1 MPEYLTPGVYF
12 EFLDAA
18 PPIIRQVRMDI
29 AGFVGLAERGSVNQA
44 VQINSWR
51 QFQAIFGNFLP
62 YSFLAYAVKGFFENG
77 GRTCFIVRIAG
88 NDAAKASLVLK
99 SNNNT
104 DVLRVTAV
112 NEGSWGNKIAI
123 ALTQV
128 RPSSLSFS
136 LTVIRQQQ
144 REVFTNLSLN
154 PLHSRYFARLINY
167 GNEKTNASQ
176 WIYVEDLIAPGVER
190 NQQLLPN
197 ATNSGFKN
205 QIGFLAEGKDG
216 VASLTINDFLG
227 KSDPTS
233 PKRQGLSVLETV
245 DAVGIVCIPD
255 IHIRPVLV
263 PEPPPVYEPP
273 RDPCL
278 PFPESPTEAIPNIP
292 DAPETPPLFSPEDI
306 FRVQQAMIEHCEHQK
321 DRVAILDAV
330 LRFGSESSLT
340 IAEILEWRSR
350 FDSQRGFAAF
360 YYPWVRVVDPLKLSN
375 NPTKT
380 VPPCGH
386 IAGLYARFDLN
397 VGVYKAPANGELFW
411 AEDVTVEINDDEQAI
426 LNPEG
431 VNCVRA
437 FPGRGIRVYGART
450 ISSDP
455 DWRYINVR
463 RLMLQI
469 EEGID
474 ESTQWAVFEPNS
486 FNLRQLIVLGVS
498 SFLETFWRQ
507 GALVGATPA
516 AAYYVKCEETNNP
529 PEIVNEGKLIVEI
542 GVAPTRPAEFIIFRI
557 GRTVEELEIVER

>member
-1 MPEYLTPGVYF
+1 MLENLTPGVYF
-12 EFLDAA
+12 QFVDTA

-29 AGFVGLAERGSVNQA
+29 AGFVGLAERGAVNQA

-77 GRTCFIVRIAG
+77 GRTCFIVRVTG
-88 NDAAKASLVLK
+88 NDAAKASLTLK

-104 DVLRVTAV
+104 NILQVTAV
-112 NEGSWGNKIAI
+112 NEGSWGNKVAI

-136 LTVIRQQQ
+136 LVVIRQQQ
-144 REVFTNLSLN
+144 REVFADLSLN
-154 PLHSRYFARLINY
+154 PNHPRYFQKLINQ
-167 GNEKTNASQ
+167 GNERTYPSQ
-176 WIYVEDLIAPGVER
+176 WIYVEDLIASETER
-190 NQQLLPN
+190 TQELLPN
-197 ATNSGFKN
+197 AANSGLKN
-205 QIGFLAEGKDG
+205 QIGFLASGKDG

-227 KSDPTS
+227 KADPIF
-233 PKRQGLSVLETV
+233 PERKGLSVLETV

-263 PEPPPVYEPP
+263 TEPPPVEEPP
-273 RDPCL
+273 HDPCL
-278 PFPESPTEAIPNIP
+278 HFPKPPEEATPILP
-292 DAPETPPLFSPEDI
+292 DELEKPPLFSQEEI
-306 FRVQQAMIEHCEHQK
+306 FTVQQAMIEHCERQK
-321 DRVAILDAV
+321 DRVAILDAI
-330 LRFGSESSLT
+330 LRSGSESSLT
-340 IAEILEWRSR
+340 ISEILDWRAR

-360 YYPWVRVVDPLKLSN
+360 YYPWVRVVDPLKLTN
-375 NPTKT
+375 NPTKI

-386 IAGLYARFDLN
+386 IAGLYARFDLS
-397 VGVYKAPANGELFW
+397 VGTYKAPANGELFW
-411 AEDVTVEINDDEQAI
+411 AEDVTVAINDDEQAI

-437 FPGRGIRVYGART
+437 FPGRGIRVYGARS
-450 ISSDP
+450 ISSDA

-463 RLMLQI
+463 RLLLQI

-474 ESTQWAVFEPNS
+474 ISTQWTVFEPNN
-486 FNLRQLIVLGVS
+486 FNLRQLIILGVS

-516 AAYYVKCEETNNP
+516 EAYYVKCDETNNP
-529 PEIVNEGKLIVEI
+529 PEIINEGKVIVEI
-542 GVAPTRPAEFIIFRI
+542 GVAPTRPAEFIIFRV